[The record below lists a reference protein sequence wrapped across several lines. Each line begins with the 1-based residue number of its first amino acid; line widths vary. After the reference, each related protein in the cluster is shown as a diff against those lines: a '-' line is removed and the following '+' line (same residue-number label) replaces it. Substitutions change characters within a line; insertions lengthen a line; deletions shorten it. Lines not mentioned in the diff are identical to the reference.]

1 MFGFFK
7 KSSQQEA
14 QKSTKT
20 AKITVQVDGMHCT
33 SSSSR
38 IDSGLEALVGAGT
51 ATTSYAQQ
59 KTTIEYDPEKVGAK
73 EFAATITKL
82 GYKIK

>member
-20 AKITVQVDGMHCT
+20 AKITVQDDGMHCT
-33 SSSSR
+33 SCSLS
-38 IDSGLEALVGAGT
+38 IDSELEELEGVVN